1 MYPDAESVIV
11 RASSASANIDRLLP
25 VPLLLCLL
33 LGSCLGDP
41 SMQLPDVPAGDAEPD
56 LQSALQAL
64 NDAAAQTPDAAEPRG
79 ELAMAYDVNGFQQR
93 AIIVYGQ
100 AAALAP
106 EEFAWPYFRA
116 LLMARINAD
125 YGGALA
131 SLDAAIA
138 IDEGY
143 VPAWLAR
150 GEWLR
155 ELSRPEEARA
165 AYERAAEMGAGAP
178 AVTGIAQ
185 LLLDDRRFDEAVG
198 ILEPLNEKS
207 PDPRIDAL
215 LGRAYRALR
224 READARIASAR
235 GSSAPAA
242 MQWIDPRLAQR
253 TPYIAGFGNL
263 LQHAQSLIQAGR
275 PQDALPIAHSLV
287 DQRPDDIA
295 AINTLVWANAA
306 LERFAT
312 VKSLLR
318 DALGQHPS
326 EPRLHQMM
334 ANAYLQEGD
343 TDNARR
349 HLERV
354 TALAPE
360 NARALEELG
369 WLVARQGETPAGIA
383 LLEKALAS
391 GAREPKQVLY
401 RLGLLDGAAGRW
413 PEAAERFRDAARIDA
428 AFTMAHIHLA
438 RCLAEA
444 GDFAEARKALDWADR
459 LGTHARERAS
469 ARRHIAAL
477 QRGER

>member
-1 MYPDAESVIV
+1 MGRNAL
-11 RASSASANIDRLLP
+11 AA
-25 VPLLLCLL
+25 LLLCLL
-33 LGSCLGDP
+33 PIAGCDDP
-41 SMQLPDVPAGDAEPD
+41 SMRLPALPASDEAE
-56 LQSALQAL
+56 LKGALQARH
-64 NDAAAQTPDAAEPRG
+64 DAAARSPRAAERRA
-79 ELAMAYDVNGFQQR
+79 ELAMAYDVNGFPQR
-93 AIIVYGQ
+93 AIVAYGQ

-106 EEFAWPYFRA
+106 EQFDWPYFQA
-116 LLMARINAD
+116 LLMARENAD
-125 YGGALA
+125 YQGALD
-131 SLDAAIA
+131 SLTAAIA
-138 IDEGY
+138 IDDGY
-143 VPAWLAR
+143 VPAWLYR

-155 ELSRPEEARA
+155 ELGRLDEARA
-165 AYERAAEMGAGAP
+165 AFERAAELGAGAP
-178 AVTGIAQ
+178 AAMGRAR
-185 LLLDDRRFDEAVG
+185 LLVEERHFEEAVA
-198 ILEPLNEKS
+198 ILEPLNARA
-207 PDPRIDAL
+207 PDPRVEVL
-215 LGRAYRALR
+215 LGRAYRALG
-224 READARIASAR
+224 REDEARIAAAK
-235 GSSAPAA
+235 GSSAPSR
-242 MQWIDPRLAQR
+242 MQWLDPRLAAR
-253 TPYIAGFGNL
+253 APYIAGFGNL